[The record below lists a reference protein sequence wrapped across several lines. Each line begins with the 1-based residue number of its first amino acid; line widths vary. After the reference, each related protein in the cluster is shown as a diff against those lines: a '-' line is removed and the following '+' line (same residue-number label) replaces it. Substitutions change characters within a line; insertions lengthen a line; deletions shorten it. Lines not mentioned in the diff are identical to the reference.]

1 MTYIL
6 KKGSLFVIGYD
17 LTEEEGKRPELTRV
31 TLSTKYAM
39 RLPYEIASII
49 SNTIDVE
56 AIAVED
62 SQKLEEL
69 NKFLTK
75 RENKENKLQRIEQLF
90 KSGVVDLE
98 ELAKLVKEDK

>member
-1 MTYIL
+1 MNYIL
-6 KKGSLFVIGYD
+6 KKGELFVIGYD
-17 LTEEEGKRPELTRV
+17 LIDEEGRKPELTRV

-49 SNTIDVE
+49 SDTIDVE

-75 RENKENKLQRIEQLF
+75 RENKLQRIEQLF
-90 KSGVVDLE
+90 KNGIVDLE

>member
-1 MTYIL
+1 MNYIL
-6 KKGSLFVIGYD
+6 KKGNLFVIGYD
-17 LTEEEGKRPELTRV
+17 LTEVEGKRPELTRV

-49 SNTIDVE
+49 SDNINTE
-56 AIAVED
+56 SIAVED
-62 SQKLEEL
+62 SSKLEEL

-75 RENKENKLQRIEQLF
+75 RENKLQRIEQLF

>member
-6 KKGSLFVIGYD
+6 KKGNLFVIGYD
-17 LTEEEGKRPELTRV
+17 LTEEEGKRP
-31 TLSTKYAM
+31 KYAM

-49 SNTIDVE
+49 SDTIDVE

-75 RENKENKLQRIEQLF
+75 RENKLQRIEQLF

>member
-6 KKGSLFVIGYD
+6 QIGNLFITSFD
-17 LTEEEGKRPELTRV
+17 LIENEGKKEVVRV
-31 TLSTKYAM
+31 TLSKTFAM
-39 RLPYEIASII
+39 RISSETVDII
-49 SNTIDVE
+49 LDNINAKV
-56 AIAVED
+56 IAVKD
-62 SQKLEEL
+62 SPKLEEL

-75 RENKENKLQRIEQLF
+75 RENKLQRIEQLF

>member
-6 KKGSLFVIGYD
+6 QIGNLFITSFD
-17 LTEEEGKRPELTRV
+17 LIENEGKKEVVRL
-31 TLSTKYAM
+31 TLSKTFAM
-39 RLPYEIASII
+39 RISSETVDII
-49 SNTIDVE
+49 LDNINAKV
-56 AIAVED
+56 IAVKD
-62 SQKLEEL
+62 SPKLEEL

-75 RENKENKLQRIEQLF
+75 RENKLQRIEQLF

>member
-1 MTYIL
+1 MNYIL
-6 KKGSLFVIGYD
+6 KKGKLFVIGYD
-17 LTEEEGKRPELTRV
+17 LIDEERRKPELTRV

-49 SNTIDVE
+49 SDTIDVE

-75 RENKENKLQRIEQLF
+75 RENKLQRIEQLF
-90 KSGVVDLE
+90 KNGIVDLE

>member
-6 KKGSLFVIGYD
+6 KKGNLFVIDYD
-17 LTEEEGKRPELTRV
+17 LTKGEGKRPELTRV

-39 RLPYEIASII
+39 RLPTAIASII
-49 SNTIDVE
+49 SDTIDVE
-56 AIAVED
+56 TIVVED
-62 SQKLEEL
+62 SKKLGEL

-75 RENKENKLQRIEQLF
+75 RENKLQKIEQLF
-90 KSGVVDLE
+90 KSGVIDLE

>member
-6 KKGSLFVIGYD
+6 QIGNLFVTSFD
-17 LTEEEGKRPELTRV
+17 LIENEGKKEVVRV
-31 TLSTKYAM
+31 TLSKTFAM
-39 RLPYEIASII
+39 RISSETVDII
-49 SNTIDVE
+49 LDNINAKV
-56 AIAVED
+56 IAVKD
-62 SQKLEEL
+62 SPKLEEL

-75 RENKENKLQRIEQLF
+75 RENKLQRIEQLF

>member
-6 KKGSLFVIGYD
+6 KIGNLFVTSFD
-17 LTEEEGKRPELTRV
+17 LIENEGKKEVVRV
-31 TLSTKYAM
+31 TLSKTFAM
-39 RLPYEIASII
+39 RISSETVDII
-49 SNTIDVE
+49 LDNINAKV
-56 AIAVED
+56 IAVKD
-62 SQKLEEL
+62 SPKLEEL

-75 RENKENKLQRIEQLF
+75 RENKLQRIEQLF

>member
-1 MTYIL
+1 MNYIL
-6 KKGSLFVIGYD
+6 KKGELFVIGYD
-17 LTEEEGKRPELTRV
+17 LIDEEGRKPELTRV

-49 SNTIDVE
+49 SDTIDVE

-75 RENKENKLQRIEQLF
+75 RENKLQRIEKLF
-90 KSGVVDLE
+90 KNGIVDLE